1 ALYQRS
7 MQTTKIKSNN
17 NNNNNKHAD
26 NNE

>member
-17 NNNNNKHAD
+17 NNNNKHAD